1 MLLAAIDIYGQ
12 KFDVSDLLSIA
23 VLVIL
28 EGVLSI
34 DNALVLGLLA
44 KRLPRA
50 EQNRALFYGLVGAF
64 VFRVLAVLTAS
75 FLLRWTIAKFLGGA
89 YLVYIAVKHLF
100 FESHEKDATKMELDE
115 HGHPKLVDSETGGP
129 LSEETEE
136 LEIRGRQPFY
146 MDRATRRRLGL
157 AAFWP
162 TVLVIEMTDIAFAV
176 DSILAALAFVGSP
189 PEGHNHEHF
198 HPKLWLVVTG
208 GMLGVA
214 LMRVAAQVFI
224 KLLDRFP
231 RFETSAYL
239 LVIVIGL
246 KLLADWGVNSD
257 WSFDNSPWMSQKLG
271 ASKQA
276 FVDFEANRRA
286 AVRNYESWLDQNWVF
301 PPSKWESHHESGADK
316 THAPEINEPDTPP
329 GEREVAEPHAPVAE
343 NGQQPAASMYVPHL
357 LNFHQLTRPES
368 MLFWMAMLVC
378 FLIGFI
384 PKRQHKHDL
393 PLGERSE

>member
-1 MLLAAIDIYGQ
+1 MPLAAAVEILGQ
-12 KFDVSDLLSIA
+12 RFDVADLLSIA

-44 KRLPRA
+44 KRLPRQ
-50 EQNRALFYGLVGAF
+50 EQSRALFYGLVGAF
-64 VFRVLAVLTAS
+64 VFRVIAVLTAS

-100 FESHEKDATKMELDE
+100 FESKEEGDTKIELDE
-115 HGHPKLVDSETGGP
+115 HGHPKLVDADTGGP
-129 LSEETEE
+129 ATEAAEE
-136 LEIRGRQPFY
+136 LEIRERQPFY
-146 MDRATRRRLGL
+146 MDRETRKRLGL
-157 AAFWP
+157 ASFWP
-162 TVLVIEMTDIAFAV
+162 TVLVIELTDIAFAV

-189 PEGHNHEHF
+189 PPGHDPEAF

-208 GMLGVA
+208 GLLGVA

-224 KLLDRFP
+224 KILDRFP

-257 WSFDNSPWMSQKLG
+257 WSFDNSPWMSKQLG
-271 ASKQA
+271 SYKAT
-276 FVDFEANRRA
+276 FEDIEADRRV
-286 AVRNYESWLDQNWVF
+286 AVKSYEGWLEQNWPF
-301 PPSKWESHHESGADK
+301 PPSKWESHHGHDTVETKEHHGEAGHDHEGEGEV
-316 THAPEINEPDTPP
+316 HAEAN
-329 GEREVAEPHAPVAE
+329 
-343 NGQQPAASMYVPHL
+343 SLYVPHL

-368 MLFWMAMLVC
+368 MAFWLLMMVC

-384 PKRQHKHDL
+384 PKKGHKPQL
-393 PLGERSE
+393 PLGEHAE